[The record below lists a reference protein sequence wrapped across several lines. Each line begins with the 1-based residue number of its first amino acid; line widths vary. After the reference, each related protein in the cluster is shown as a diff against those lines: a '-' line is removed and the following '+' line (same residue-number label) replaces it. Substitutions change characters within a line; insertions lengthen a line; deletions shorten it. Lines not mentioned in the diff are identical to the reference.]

1 MNEFHPRTADLPYNK
16 IMKTN
21 NIKSCE
27 PELADTNTAPPPT
40 KLWRT
45 KGFRWSFIIFSLIT
59 GILLLINHSGRMIDV
74 NREILSLAKE
84 NWEVAQIE
92 DYLVEIS
99 VNASGKD
106 VYEVTVVDNKP
117 VLVKLNGKDLHRR
130 HAFDTWTITGMLD
143 TIAIDIE
150 HCERWE
156 AGRAAPGTCDLIIK
170 ATFDQEKG
178 IPLKYIRMELGRPS
192 NVGVMDWEI
201 TRFEPTR

>member
-1 MNEFHPRTADLPYNK
+1 MDLIPFDIDACGMVPSDENAGLS
-16 IMKTN
+16 N
-21 NIKSCE
+21 PCE
-27 PELADTNTAPPPT
+27 C
-40 KLWRT
+40 
-45 KGFRWSFIIFSLIT
+45 
-59 GILLLINHSGRMIDV
+59 
-74 NREILSLAKE
+74 
-84 NWEVAQIE
+84 
-92 DYLVEIS
+92 
-99 VNASGKD
+99 
-106 VYEVTVVDNKP
+106 
-117 VLVKLNGKDLHRR
+117 

>member
-21 NIKSCE
+21 NFESCE
-27 PELADTNTAPPPT
+27 PELAATNTAPPPT

-45 KGFRWSFIIFSLIT
+45 KGFRWSFIAFSLIT
-59 GILLLINHSGRMIDV
+59 GIVLLINHSGRMIDV

-84 NWEVAQIE
+84 NWAAAQIE

-117 VLVKLNGKDLHRR
+117 VLVKLNGKDLED
-130 HAFDTWTITGMLD
+130 FFF
-143 TIAIDIE
+143 
-150 HCERWE
+150 
-156 AGRAAPGTCDLIIK
+156 GTL
-170 ATFDQEKG
+170 
-178 IPLKYIRMELGRPS
+178 P
-192 NVGVMDWEI
+192 NGVLRL
-201 TRFEPTR
+201 TLLAS